1 MLAVCSK
8 CKTRL
13 RVSDERIEPD
23 GSKFKCPNCS
33 AVLIVKKPSAPV
45 KEEKDISK
53 PVIEDEKDTGADYKG
68 SSQLSSEQE
77 RRKYER
83 FPFREDILVDGTK
96 QCTIMDISE
105 GGLYVS
111 AIQHFEENSVIEV
124 AIPFKGGKLTVKAQ
138 VRYCQPGI
146 GMGIELVDLND
157 EQRTKIKELIGNI

>member
-1 MLAVCSK
+1 MLVLCSK
-8 CKTRL
+8 CKTTL
-13 RVSDERIEPD
+13 RVSDERIGPE

-33 AVLIVKKPSAPV
+33 AVLIVKKPSAI

-53 PVIEDEKDTGADYKG
+53 PVIEVEKDTGLDYKE
-68 SSQLSSEQE
+68 STQHSSEQE
-77 RRKYER
+77 RRKYKR
-83 FPFREDILVDGTK
+83 FDFREDILVDGTK

-111 AIQHFEENSVIEV
+111 AIQHFEEKSVIDV
-124 AIPFKGGKLTVKAQ
+124 TIPCKGGKLTVKAQ
-138 VRYCQPGI
+138 VQYCQPGI